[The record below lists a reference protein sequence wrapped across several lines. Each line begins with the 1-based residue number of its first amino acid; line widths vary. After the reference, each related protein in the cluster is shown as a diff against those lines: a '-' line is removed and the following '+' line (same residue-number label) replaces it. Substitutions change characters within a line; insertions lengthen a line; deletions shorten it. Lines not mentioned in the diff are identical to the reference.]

1 MKKGYRN
8 PTGFRRWVKVA
19 KSSGLCY
26 TYAMGTWKS
35 KNRHKYLLQYHII
48 FVCKYRKKLLTS
60 KQISDDIKQFSYE
73 ICQRYNV
80 IIRHMET
87 DKDYIH
93 YMIET
98 EPTMSVSKIVNLMK
112 SYTTYHIWERYSTYL
127 RKHFWKEHTFW
138 TDGYF
143 ACSVG
148 NVSEEMLKKYI
159 ENQG

>member
-1 MKKGYRN
+1 
-8 PTGFRRWVKVA
+8 
-19 KSSGLCY
+19 
-26 TYAMGTWKS
+26 MGTWKS

-73 ICQRYNV
+73 ICQKHKV

-87 DKDYIH
+87 DKDHIH

-112 SYTTYHIWERYSTYL
+112 SYTTYHIWEKYPNYL
-127 RKHFWKEHTFW
+127 RKAFLEREYLL
-138 TDGYF
+138 DGWIF
-143 ACSVG
+143 CVQCRERFRRNAPKIHRKSRITIGKAVF
-148 NVSEEMLKKYI
+148 VDVKSI
-159 ENQG
+159 